1 MKEKK
6 KVSQNYG
13 TGSSSW
19 TEQPSFPLRATEELS
34 IETKAMLR
42 LALFYPTTGCQS
54 WMQCGWSHQK
64 LLHTV
69 TPAASGPQHEAARP
83 PPTVCLLLT
92 LEASGARLPAVAW
105 NTLKPSLISKLL
117 AATQGYS

>member
-1 MKEKK
+1 M
-6 KVSQNYG
+6 SQNYG

-54 WMQCGWSHQK
+54 WMQRGWSHQT

-69 TPAASGPQHEAARP
+69 TPAASGPLHEAAP
-83 PPTVCLLLT
+83 PPHYSLPPAHSGGIRSQ
-92 LEASGARLPAVAW
+92 ASGS
-105 NTLKPSLISKLL
+105 SLEHTE
-117 AATQGYS
+117 A